1 MGGGKKR
8 LPRSRFKLQ
17 QKGFSQIY
25 MYFCIMVKYAIIE
38 DEPFARQEIERMM
51 GDLRPGYTQQA

>member
-1 MGGGKKR
+1 
-8 LPRSRFKLQ
+8 
-17 QKGFSQIY
+17 